1 MYELILTGNFYI
13 IKEGKKTNGN
23 NHEPIEP
30 MTFRDISKIINETIN
45 HKAYKNNDADKNDA
59 VSD

>member
-1 MYELILTGNFYI
+1 
-13 IKEGKKTNGN
+13 
-23 NHEPIEP
+23 
-30 MTFRDISKIINETIN
+30 MTFRDISKIINEAIN